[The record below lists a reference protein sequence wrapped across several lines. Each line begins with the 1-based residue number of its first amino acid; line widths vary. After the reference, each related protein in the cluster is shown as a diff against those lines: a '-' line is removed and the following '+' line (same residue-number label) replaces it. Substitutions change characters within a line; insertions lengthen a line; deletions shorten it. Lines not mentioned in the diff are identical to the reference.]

1 MTIRPLSLSLIAV
14 LSAGPVLAQTETAP
28 DRVGRIAAVT
38 GTVSF
43 HLAGATEWQVA
54 SRNLPV
60 TTGLAVWSAPA
71 AEAALDVSGSRIV
84 LGSGTELDV
93 DRLDAQTMAT
103 TQPQGE
109 TYWHLRAVAADTYV
123 VHTPR
128 GTVTLATDGRYAI
141 ASGDTDHPTTI
152 TVLDGSAT
160 LTDGPDAPPVVTGQE
175 LTITGDGAAN
185 ATASLGPVVEDA
197 FLRHVL
203 AEETPRTPTPRT
215 SSAPAIVA
223 QMTGADALDD
233 VGRWTESA
241 EYGPVWYPPAADYVP
256 YRQGN
261 WAYVA
266 PWGWTWVDAAP
277 WGFAPSHYGRWSR
290 FDGRWGWVPGRDWAP
305 GQAPVYAPAL
315 VGFIGGAALGIGV
328 GAAREQ
334 FVGWAPL
341 GPREAYRPPYQ
352 VDRRTID
359 ILNQP
364 NGATRP
370 VALDRGAITIVPTQ
384 ILTTSAPVGTA
395 FQSGAGIAVGAAPV
409 INFRPQTV
417 PTRATLGATR
427 AMLQQIN
434 PVGLTAPTSH
444 IGAGP
449 TLSRAVLEGPRPEIA
464 PSTPPISPL
473 GGAAVGAAIGAVG
486 GSLLRPPARSNDLPT
501 LRQRGD
507 TPSGIPTPTAQ
518 PRPPIRPNLLDPTQ
532 NERRGPD
539 LLSGRNP
546 IAVPPPNFPR
556 PGAIAT
562 PYRPEPPRIAAPAPA
577 PAPIFREPPSL
588 REQRQLQL
596 QPAFREPPPVQQQRP
611 PPPQPQRE
619 QPPPAFREPPPIQ
632 QQRPPQPQPQPQSQ
646 REPQRE
652 PPPPAFRAPPPIQ
665 QQRPPPPQPEPQR
678 VPPPPM
684 SRPAPPSR
692 PQNAPPRPEERERR
706 PER

>member
-1 MTIRPLSLSLIAV
+1 MTIRPLSLSLVAV
-14 LSAGPVLAQTETAP
+14 LSAGPALAQTETAP

-54 SRNLPV
+54 TRNLPV

-71 AEAALDVSGSRIV
+71 AEATLDVSGSRIV

-141 ASGDTDHPTTI
+141 VSGDTDHPTTI

-175 LTITGDGAAN
+175 LTITGDGATN

-197 FLRHVL
+197 FLRHAL
-203 AEETPRTPTPRT
+203 AEEAPRPPAPRTA
-215 SSAPAIVA
+215 SAPAIVA

-315 VGFIGGAALGIGV
+315 VGFIGGAALGISV

-341 GPREAYRPPYQ
+341 GPREAYRPSLPGRSPHHRHPQ
-352 VDRRTID
+352 SAQRR
-359 ILNQP
+359 
-364 NGATRP
+364 
-370 VALDRGAITIVPTQ
+370 
-384 ILTTSAPVGTA
+384 
-395 FQSGAGIAVGAAPV
+395 
-409 INFRPQTV
+409 
-417 PTRATLGATR
+417 
-427 AMLQQIN
+427 
-434 PVGLTAPTSH
+434 H
-444 IGAGP
+444 
-449 TLSRAVLEGPRPEIA
+449 
-464 PSTPPISPL
+464 PP
-473 GGAAVGAAIGAVG
+473 GR
-486 GSLLRPPARSNDLPT
+486 LRPRRGHHRAHPDPHH
-501 LRQRGD
+501 QRPG
-507 TPSGIPTPTAQ
+507 
-518 PRPPIRPNLLDPTQ
+518 RHRVPIRRGHRRRRCPGDQLPPPDRPDPGDP
-532 NERRGPD
+532 RRHPRHAPAGQP
-539 LLSGRNP
+539 GRADRAHLAYRRRPSP
-546 IAVPPPNFPR
+546 IAR
-556 PGAIAT
+556 RA
-562 PYRPEPPRIAAPAPA
+562 RRAAA
-577 PAPIFREPPSL
+577 
-588 REQRQLQL
+588 
-596 QPAFREPPPVQQQRP
+596 
-611 PPPQPQRE
+611 
-619 QPPPAFREPPPIQ
+619 
-632 QQRPPQPQPQPQSQ
+632 
-646 REPQRE
+646 
-652 PPPPAFRAPPPIQ
+652 
-665 QQRPPPPQPEPQR
+665 
-678 VPPPPM
+678 
-684 SRPAPPSR
+684 
-692 PQNAPPRPEERERR
+692 
-706 PER
+706 